1 MALELRQNLKLSQ
14 QLVMTPQLQQAIKLL
29 QLSRQE
35 LMDTVQEALLENPLL
50 EEKQAEQEAEEN
62 PQAQESAEKFQK
74 FDVQESSLLRNAEWE
89 DYLGSFSSSSKLAGE
104 REIPEQMV
112 SFEATYAAKPS
123 LESHLYWQL
132 FLSHFSP
139 RQRSIGELIIGNLDS
154 HGYLQITPQE
164 IAQAQGCAEEEVL
177 EVLYGIQEFDPVGV
191 ASRDLGECLLTQ
203 LRVQD
208 RLDDVLQKMLQ
219 EHLQDLQEQD
229 YQILAKKLG
238 LSTEEVLH
246 YMDIIQS
253 LDPRPGNSF
262 GTGETFYV
270 IPDAY
275 VYKMD
280 DEFVIMLN
288 EEGMPDL
295 QLNPQYLQEV
305 SSRQGKTKEFLQEQ
319 LREAMWLMKSLQ
331 QRQRTL
337 YLVVESIVRFQ
348 REFFEHGVSRLR
360 PLVLKDV
367 AEDVEVHES
376 TVSRI
381 TNNKY
386 ISTPYGIFELKY
398 FFNSG
403 LGVQGGG
410 FVASQSVKAQIQK
423 MISEEDQQR
432 PLSDKKLVE
441 LLQQK
446 LQVDIARRTV
456 AKYREALGIPASSK
470 RKRKH

>member
-50 EEKQAEQEAEEN
+50 EERQAEQDTEEN
-62 PQAQESAEKFQK
+62 PEAQETFEKFQK
-74 FDVQESSLLRNAEWE
+74 IDVQESSLLRNAEWE
-89 DYLGSFSSSSKLAGE
+89 DYLGSFSSSSKLSGE
-104 REIPEQMV
+104 KEIPEQMV
-112 SFEATYAAKPS
+112 SFEATCAAKPS

-132 FLSHFSP
+132 FLSDFTP
-139 RQRSIGELIIGNLDS
+139 EQRDIGEQIIGNLDS
-154 HGYLQITPQE
+154 YGYLQSSPQE
-164 IAQAQGCAEEEVL
+164 LAQSLGCSEDQVL
-177 EVLYGIQEFDPVGV
+177 EVLHRIQEFDPVGV
-191 ASRDLGECLLTQ
+191 ASRDLGECLLIQ
-203 LRVQD
+203 LKLQG
-208 RLDDVLQKMLQ
+208 RLDQVLQSMLE
-219 EHLQDLQEQD
+219 EHLQELQEQD

-238 LSTEEVLH
+238 LSKEEVLH

-262 GTGETFYV
+262 GSGETFYV

-295 QLNPQYLQEV
+295 QLNPQYLQEID
-305 SSRQGKTKEFLQEQ
+305 SRQGKTKDFLQDQ

-337 YLVVESIVRFQ
+337 YRVVESIVRFQ
-348 REFFEHGVSRLR
+348 RDFFEQGVSKLR

-386 ISTPYGIFELKY
+386 ISTPYGIYELKY

-410 FVASQSVKAQIQK
+410 FVASQSVKARIQK
-423 MISEEDQQR
+423 LISEEDQKK

-441 LLQQK
+441 LLQQE

-456 AKYREALGIPASSK
+456 AKYREALGIPSSSK
-470 RKRKH
+470 RKNKH

>member
-50 EEKQAEQEAEEN
+50 EERQVEQETEEN
-62 PQAQESAEKFQK
+62 PEAQESAEKFQK
-74 FDVQESSLLRNAEWE
+74 IDVQESSLLRNAEWE
-89 DYLGSFSSSSKLAGE
+89 DYLGSFSSSSKLTGE

-112 SFEATYAAKPS
+112 SFEATCAAKPS

-132 FLSHFSP
+132 FLSHFTP
-139 RQRSIGELIIGNLDS
+139 EQRSIGELIIGNLDA
-154 HGYLQITPQE
+154 HGYLQVSPQE
-164 IAQAQGCAEEEVL
+164 IAQSLGFAEEKVL
-177 EVLYGIQEFDPVGV
+177 EVLYKVQEFDPVGV
-191 ASRDLGECLLTQ
+191 ASRDLGECLLIQ
-203 LRVQD
+203 LRVQG
-208 RLDDVLQKMLQ
+208 RLDQVLQRMLQ

-229 YQILAKKLG
+229 YQVLAKKLG
-238 LSTEEVLH
+238 LSKEEVLQ

-275 VYKMD
+275 VYKID

-295 QLNPQYLQEV
+295 QLNPQYLQEM
-305 SSRQGKTKEFLQEQ
+305 SSRQGKTKDFLQDQ
-319 LREAMWLMKSLQ
+319 LREALWLMKSLQ

-337 YLVVESIVRFQ
+337 YRVVESIVRFQ

-441 LLQQK
+441 LLQNK

-456 AKYREALGIPASSK
+456 AKYREALGIPSSSK
-470 RKRKH
+470 RKKRH